1 MRGASLAL
9 GTLITLTI
17 AAAAQA
23 AMAADMQAAASRAA
37 QRESAVHQALD
48 PVWFGGELPPV
59 VVEVVP
65 SRVPAAT
72 ARMVPPHR
80 AASRAS
86 RGTAARI
93 S

>member
-1 MRGASLAL
+1 MRGASLFF

-23 AMAADMQAAASRAA
+23 AMTADMRVAASRAA

-48 PVWFGGELPPV
+48 PVWYGGELPPV

-65 SRVPAAT
+65 GKAPAAT

-80 AASRAS
+80 AATRVP